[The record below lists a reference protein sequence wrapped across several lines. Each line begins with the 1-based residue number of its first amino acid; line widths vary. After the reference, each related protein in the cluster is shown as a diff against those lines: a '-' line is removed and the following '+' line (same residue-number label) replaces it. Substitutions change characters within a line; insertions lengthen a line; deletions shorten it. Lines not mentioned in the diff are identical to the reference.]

1 MDNIILTNLDNG
13 VFTITLNRLDKKNAL
28 TSAMYLSLTEH
39 FSYASESDD
48 VRCLVI
54 QGNENCF
61 CAGNDLA
68 DFLNAKSDEELPAF
82 QFIQRLASFD
92 KPIIAAVAGAAV
104 GIGTTLLLHS
114 DIIVAAENAKFALP
128 FSKLG
133 LCPEAAS
140 SYLLPQM
147 VGHAKAFE
155 LLVLGDTF
163 DAQQALS
170 LNLINQITSSEAL
183 LDTAQQ
189 YARKIARLPSDAVM
203 TSRALIKQSTQLA
216 VSNAMAKEADEFGRL
231 MQTQDCKNILQQF
244 LSKP

>member
-28 TSAMYLSLTEH
+28 TSAMYMSLTEH

-54 QGNENCF
+54 QGSENCF

-189 YARKIARLPSDAVM
+189 YAKKIAHLPSDAVM

-244 LSKP
+244 LSKS

>member
-114 DIIVAAENAKFALP
+114 DIVVAAENAKFALP

-189 YARKIARLPSDAVM
+189 YATKIARLPSDAVM

-231 MQTQDCKNILQQF
+231 MQTKDCKSILQQF
-244 LSKP
+244 LSKS